1 MHMQQAI
8 RGYTQKPL
16 SVAHLPC
23 RRGRRV
29 GIIAA
34 GTAAAEAQSMGS
46 NESYVEV
53 PAGIAVFKEGEV
65 GAELYII
72 ESGQVE
78 LVPRVGG
85 VLATLGPGDF
95 LGEMSLLANQPH
107 IVTALAKTRTRL
119 LRIENAILADVL
131 NQNGAIG
138 VNLLR
143 QLAARYLQAAQRSR
157 ETGAAPAI
165 SRASK
170 SEPPAR
176 AADVPTPVRNIPPAD
191 SVVTQPPPQRIALR
205 VTGSGHTI
213 ALDPTRTEYL
223 IGRPDPISGALPD
236 IDLGSF
242 DGNRTLS
249 RRHARILRDGGQ
261 YFVREDSATTNGT
274 HINGSRLSTGVSM
287 PIKPGDKLYFG
298 SIEVEL
304 IDA

>member
-1 MHMQQAI
+1 
-8 RGYTQKPL
+8 
-16 SVAHLPC
+16 
-23 RRGRRV
+23 
-29 GIIAA
+29 
-34 GTAAAEAQSMGS
+34 MGN

-53 PAGIAVFKEGEV
+53 PAGMAVFKEGEV

-78 LVPRVGG
+78 LVPRSGG
-85 VLATLGPGDF
+85 ALASLGPGDF
-95 LGEMSLLANQPH
+95 LGEMSLLDHQPH
-107 IVTALAKTRTRL
+107 MVTALAKTRTRL

-138 VNLLR
+138 LNLLR
-143 QLAARYLQAAQRSR
+143 QLVARHLRAEQRWR
-157 ETGAAPAI
+157 ETGTALAK
-165 SRASK
+165 SGTNK
-170 SEPPAR
+170 SEAPVR
-176 AADVPTPVRNIPPAD
+176 AAEVPTPLRNIPPAE
-191 SVVTQPPPQRIALR
+191 SAVTQPPPQRIALR

-213 ALDPTRTEYL
+213 SLDPARTEFL
-223 IGRPDPISGALPD
+223 IGRPDPVSGALPD

-274 HINGSRLSTGVSM
+274 HINGERLSTGVSK

-304 IDA
+304 IDV